1 MNKAIVIKV
10 LMNDFKNVG
19 QFKELYRNTIFLD
32 DCLETPFPLLINSLK
47 ILYPKAEKIEFCV
60 QL

>member
-1 MNKAIVIKV
+1 MIKV
-10 LMNDFKNVG
+10 LMSDFKNSG